1 MIINFYTNEE
11 SCYGFENKTQMVF
24 VRKNEVTSEGNQK
37 MLWSTIGSGSLL
49 SPFLTDFSLYLNHF
63 SNEMNILLW
72 LLLSSLGLCIIA
84 FLISCVFILITDR
97 KNEKLFKASGQN
109 CVLSQKGWSDIEKYE
124 SSNRLRLAMI
134 WGGIILFM
142 SILLPLGNFY
152 LTHNDGLI
160 FALIQTLIFGVA
172 ICFLLL
178 YINRRATKNR
188 RKVLS
193 LHSSMIAYTT
203 IERKKDEI
211 NTP

>member
-37 MLWSTIGSGSLL
+37 MLWSIIGSGSLL

-109 CVLSQKGWSDIEKYE
+109 CALSQNEWRDIEKYE

-134 WGGIILFM
+134 WGAIVLFM
-142 SILLPLGNFY
+142 SILFPLGNFY
-152 LTHNDGLI
+152 LTHNDGFI
-160 FALIQTLIFGVA
+160 FALIQTLIFGITV
-172 ICFLLL
+172 CFLLF
-178 YINRRATKNR
+178 YINHRATKNR
-188 RKVLS
+188 RKILN
-193 LHSSMIAYTT
+193 LHNSMIT
-203 IERKKDEI
+203 
-211 NTP
+211 